1 VFDSSRFRPYGC
13 PSVLGFDFGHIFIN
27 DVRSFL
33 SARYGWEKTIPARF
47 ISRRLFPRNRTLR
60 SFLIFAVIV
69 RLCGSLL
76 PIRASAQGTVLTVA
90 GFSQQSSEALS
101 REGLDAF
108 MRANGIRVEFIP
120 SWGNSTDQLGLIL
133 RTLNGHFRTPDVY
146 LIDVVWP
153 GSLQKNLLDLTPYLN
168 ADARG
173 QLPEILMNDTI
184 NGRLVSLPLYMNV
197 GLLYYRTD
205 LLKKY
210 GYHEPPRT
218 WDELQ
223 RMAARIQRGERAAG
237 HSSFWGYVWQ
247 GDAYEG
253 LTCNALEWQSSFGG
267 GRIIGPGGVVTVN
280 NPRTLEAL
288 RTATSW
294 VGSISPPSVLSYT
307 EADSLNVFRSGNAA
321 FLRYWSSGYHS
332 NRAPDSAVR
341 DRFSVTLLPAGAE
354 GHAQVVGGFQ
364 LAVSRY
370 SAHPQKAAELVLF
383 LTGSN
388 AQKSRALQEGYLP
401 TRSRLYRD
409 VQVLEAVP
417 EARIVSE
424 AKPESWVLRPA
435 SIAGPGYSAISKC
448 YFETVHSILAR
459 QCSPEKG
466 LRDLQQ
472 KLTDSKQ
479 SFAASR

>member
-1 VFDSSRFRPYGC
+1 MT
-13 PSVLGFDFGHIFIN
+13 
-27 DVRSFL
+27 SFL
-33 SARYGWEKTIPARF
+33 SARDGCEKIIPARF
-47 ISRRLFPRNRTLR
+47 IPRRLRPRNHRFHF
-60 SFLIFAVIV
+60 FLIFAVIV
-69 RLCGSLL
+69 QLCGPLL
-76 PIRASAQGTVLTVA
+76 LIRASAQEIVLTVA
-90 GFSQQSSEALS
+90 GFPEQSSEALS
-101 REGLDAF
+101 REGLEAF
-108 MRANGIRVEFIP
+108 TRANGIRVEFVP

-133 RTLNGHFRTPDVY
+133 RTLNGYFRTPDVY

-153 GSLQKNLLDLTPYLN
+153 GTLHTNLLDLTPYLN
-168 ADARG
+168 EDARG
-173 QLPEILMNDTI
+173 HLPEILTNDTI
-184 NGRLVSLPLYMNV
+184 AGRLVALPLYMNV

-218 WDELQ
+218 WDELE

-253 LTCNALEWQSSFGG
+253 LTCNALEWQASFGG
-267 GRIIGPGGVVTVN
+267 GRIIGPGGKITVN

-288 RTATSW
+288 RMATSW

-332 NRAPDSAVR
+332 NRVPDSAVR
-341 DRFSVTLLPAGAE
+341 DRFSVTLLPAGAQD
-354 GHAQVVGGFQ
+354 HAQVVGGFQ

-370 SAHPQKAAELVLF
+370 SAHPQKAAALVGF

-388 AQKSRALQEGYLP
+388 VQKSRALQEGYLP
-401 TRSRLYRD
+401 TRSSLYQD

-417 EARIVSE
+417 EARIVRE
-424 AKPESWVLRPA
+424 AKPESWVLRPS
-435 SIAGPGYSAISKC
+435 SIAGAGIFRHLKMLFRSRSQ
-448 YFETVHSILAR
+448 HSLSPVPAGKGAAR
-459 QCSPEKG
+459 SPTEI
-466 LRDLQQ
+466 D
-472 KLTDSKQ
+472 
-479 SFAASR
+479 